1 MWSEKI
7 KIFNQI
13 NLTII
18 SYCRFSGIKRN
29 STIQTKSGFF
39 ANEFLF
45 LPPVVVHKLSGKLK
59 NMEQLQI
66 DQMLEEKGFIDELI
80 DPKTKLV
87 EEINRLKKEKNAI
100 ILSHYYVEG
109 DLQDVA
115 DYVGD
120 SLGLAQKAANT
131 TADIIVFV
139 GVHFMAETAKIINP
153 SKKVI
158 LPDLK
163 ASCSLA
169 ESAPADKFA
178 EFIAQY
184 PDHKV
189 ITYINATAALKTM
202 SHVVCTSANAKKIVE
217 SFPKDE
223 KLIFA
228 PDKNLGNYINSITGR
243 DMVLWD
249 GACMVHEQFS
259 IEKIINLIEEHPG
272 AEFIAHPECEK
283 PVLLVADY
291 IGSTTALLNHVQNS
305 KAKKFIVATESGI
318 LHQMVKACPDKT
330 FIPAPS
336 VDSTCGCND
345 CSYMKLN
352 SLQKLYICLK
362 HELPEIILPQEVI
375 EKGKISIQRML
386 DISK

>member
-1 MWSEKI
+1 MKMT
-7 KIFNQI
+7 QI
-13 NLTII
+13 
-18 SYCRFSGIKRN
+18 
-29 STIQTKSGFF
+29 
-39 ANEFLF
+39 E
-45 LPPVVVHKLSGKLK
+45 
-59 NMEQLQI
+59 I
-66 DQMLEEKGFIDELI
+66 DRMLEEKGFIEEAI
-80 DPKTKLV
+80 DPKIKLI
-87 EEINRLKKEKNAI
+87 EEINRLKKEKNAV
-100 ILSHYYVEG
+100 ILSHFYVEG
-109 DLQDVA
+109 ELQDIA

-120 SLGLAQKAANT
+120 SLGLAQAAANT
-131 TADIIVFV
+131 EADVIVFV

-153 SKKVI
+153 NKKVI

-163 ASCSLA
+163 AGCSLA

-178 EFIAQY
+178 EFKAKY

-202 SHVVCTSANAKKIVE
+202 SDIVCTSANAKQIVE

-249 GACMVHEQFS
+249 GACMVHEQYS
-259 IEKIINLIEEHPG
+259 VEKIIELLDQHSD

-283 PVLLVADY
+283 PVLLLAQF
-291 IGSTTALLNHVQNS
+291 IGSTTALLNHVKKS
-305 KAKKFIVATESGI
+305 RGKKFIVATESGI
-318 LHQMVKACPDKT
+318 LHQMTKACPDKI

-336 VDSTCGCND
+336 KDSTCACND

-352 SLQKLYICLK
+352 SLQKLYVCLK
-362 HELPEIILPQEVI
+362 HELPEIQLDADVI
-375 EKGKISIQRML
+375 EKAKIPIQRML
-386 DISK
+386 EISK